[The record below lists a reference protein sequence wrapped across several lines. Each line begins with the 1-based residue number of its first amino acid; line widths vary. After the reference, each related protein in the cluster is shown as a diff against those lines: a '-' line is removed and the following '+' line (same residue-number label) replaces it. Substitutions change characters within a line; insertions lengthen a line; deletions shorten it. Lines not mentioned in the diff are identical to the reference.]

1 MRRIVLSLA
10 VAVSAALTACSG
22 GGQVLGT
29 GNNDPERVVI
39 SLPSQLN
46 VARVLAGG
54 SMVLSATDVKDGNLN
69 GVIYNNTFTW
79 HAAIVNGASYP
90 TTNFGQSGT
99 LKPCA
104 AVTLPGST
112 TAYAPD
118 YTRFLTVDPANSAN
132 VTFNPPATIP
142 ASPVG
147 APTIANPPGTPA
159 TPLNAYC
166 AVVTATAVNG
176 KVGSI
181 VVAIVSPAS
190 PQQ

>member
-10 VAVSAALTACSG
+10 VVASAALTACSG

-29 GNNDPERVVI
+29 GNNNPERVII

-54 SMVLSATDVKDGNLN
+54 SMALSATAVKDGDLN

-79 HAAIVNGASYP
+79 HATIVNGATYP
-90 TTNFGQSGT
+90 TTDFGQSGT

-104 AVTLPGST
+104 VVSLPGGT
-112 TAYAPD
+112 TPYAPD
-118 YTRFLTVDPANSAN
+118 YSQFLTVDPSNSAN
-132 VTFNPPATIP
+132 VTFKPPATIP

-147 APTIANPPGTPA
+147 AAVIANPAGTAA
-159 TPLNAYC
+159 TPLDAYC
-166 AVVTATAVNG
+166 AIITATAVNG
-176 KVGSI
+176 TIGTI
-181 VVAIVSPAS
+181 VVAIVNPAT